1 MSVITGVVERRDRVR
16 IFVDGEF
23 WAELDSG
30 VGVEHGLFEG
40 AVLSQA
46 RLAEAR
52 VAGERSL
59 AMNRALSLLGYR
71 VRAKGELRERLGRA
85 GYSGETVAV
94 VIARLEELG
103 YLDDEEFARSL
114 AREDARKK
122 YGPRRILG
130 DLRRAGVDEE
140 VAREA
145 VDEAFVERSEY
156 LTALAIARRRYNK
169 EEKGSDT
176 QARRVYG
183 FLMRRGYSADVCVE
197 VARGYRQETGE

>member
-30 VGVEHGLFEG
+30 VAVEHGLFEG

-46 RLAEAR
+46 SLAEAR

-71 VRAKGELRERLGRA
+71 TRAKGELRERLGRA

-114 AREDARKK
+114 AREDAHKK

-145 VDEAFVERSEY
+145 VDEAFAERSEY

>member
-1 MSVITGVVERRDRVR
+1 MPVITGVVERRDRVR
-16 IFVDGEF
+16 IFVDDEF
-23 WAELDSG
+23 WAELNSG
-30 VGVEHGLFEG
+30 VAVERGLFEG

-52 VAGERSL
+52 VAGEKSL

-71 VRAKGELRERLGRA
+71 ARAKGELRERLGRA

>member
-30 VGVEHGLFEG
+30 VAVKHGLFEG

-46 RLAEAR
+46 SLAEAR

-71 VRAKGELRERLGRA
+71 ARAKGELRERLGRA

-114 AREDARKK
+114 AREDAHKK

-145 VDEAFVERSEY
+145 VDEAFVECSEY